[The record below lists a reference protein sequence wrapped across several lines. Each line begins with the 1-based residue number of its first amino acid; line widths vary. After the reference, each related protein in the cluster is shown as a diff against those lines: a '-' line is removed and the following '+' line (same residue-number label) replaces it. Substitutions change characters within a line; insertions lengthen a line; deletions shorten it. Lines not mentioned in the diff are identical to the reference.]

1 MGVDLGRLLVK
12 VAKMSIALSHI
23 MPNIG
28 GGDWLIFVS
37 VDSKQNVKNSK
48 YESIPQSFYQMFYR
62 RISTVTQCRK
72 Q

>member
-1 MGVDLGRLLVK
+1 ML
-12 VAKMSIALSHI
+12 ITLSHI
-23 MPNIG
+23 VPNMG
-28 GGDWLIFVS
+28 GGDWSILAS

-48 YESIPQSFYQMFYR
+48 YESIPQSFYQMIYR